1 METRK
6 LPHCF
11 FFHIAAA
18 QSDRGDQGDNQE
30 KFGQVSESP
39 GQRNQNPKGNSNSTI
54 CTWQKKL
61 AILVLLKKK

>member
-1 METRK
+1 MHFAWKQENY
-6 LPHCF
+6 LIVI

-39 GQRNQNPKGNSNSTI
+39 GQRNQNPQGNLYSTI
-54 CTWQKKL
+54 SGKKL
-61 AILVLLKKK
+61 AILV